1 MKTEASQLDLSQ
13 LAVDRDEPAKKGL
26 ARKRSWLTRYV
37 LPIGVLAGFVAL
49 FGWAARDSYMPAR
62 PVTVTPVIVSR
73 AEVKR
78 EGTALFQA
86 AGWVEPR
93 PTAVVGSALAP
104 GVVDDLLVIEGQ
116 RVERDEPVAMLIDT
130 DAKLEVAG
138 ARAKHSLQEAEVRRA
153 EAELTAARTNLAKP
167 FTLEGALAD
176 AQTRLAETELALGN
190 LPFALEAAR
199 TAEALA
205 TENLRRKELAGQ
217 AVTGRLVREARAE
230 VANAANAVR
239 ELAAREPRLRK
250 QLEALSQKR
259 DTLTEKLRLLT
270 DEKRAVAEAEANL
283 AIAKSRAEQTRLSAE
298 AAALRLERMVVRSP
312 IAGRVLS
319 VEARPGQSLTG
330 INPHSSQGSSAVVTL
345 YDPKSLQVR
354 VDVRLEDVPQVL
366 IGQPAQIET
375 AALSAPIAGEVV
387 SVTTRA
393 DIQKNT
399 LQVKVAVTD
408 PPEVIKPEMLAKVT
422 FLAPASPVSEG
433 SEEESPLRLFVPQT
447 LVQDADGGQAVWVA
461 DLTQGVAER
470 RSIQIGRGATA
481 EGLVEVTTGL
491 QLTDKLIV
499 GGRESLS
506 EGVRVRVTGE
516 DRTSSA
522 GSWNATTAPSVAR
535 TAQASS
541 PGN

>member
-1 MKTEASQLDLSQ
+1 MNTEASQLDLSQ
-13 LAVDRDEPAKKGL
+13 LAVDRDEPAKKAL
-26 ARKRSWLTRYV
+26 ARKRSWFTRYV

-62 PVTVTPVIVSR
+62 SVTVTPVIVSR

-78 EGTALFQA
+78 EGTPLFQA

-138 ARAKHSLQEAEVRRA
+138 AQAKHLLQEAEVRRA

-167 FTLEGALAD
+167 LTLEGALAD

-250 QLEALSQKR
+250 QLEALAQKR
-259 DTLTEKLRLLT
+259 DTLAEKLRLLT
-270 DEKRAVAEAEANL
+270 DEKRAVAEAEANV
-283 AIAKSRAEQTRLSAE
+283 AIAQSRAEQTRLSAQT
-298 AAALRLERMVVRSP
+298 AALRLERMVVRSP

-433 SEEESPLRLFVPQT
+433 AEEESPLRLFVPQT
-447 LVQDADGGQAVWVA
+447 LVEGADGGQAVWVA
-461 DLTQGVAER
+461 DLTRGVAER
-470 RSIQIGRGATA
+470 RSIQVGRGATA

-516 DRTSSA
+516 DRSSSA
-522 GSWNATTAPSVAR
+522 GPWNAASASPVAR
-535 TAQASS
+535 TAQAGGPS
-541 PGN
+541 N

>member
-1 MKTEASQLDLSQ
+1 M
-13 LAVDRDEPAKKGL
+13 
-26 ARKRSWLTRYV
+26 
-37 LPIGVLAGFVAL
+37 
-49 FGWAARDSYMPAR
+49 
-62 PVTVTPVIVSR
+62 
-73 AEVKR
+73 
-78 EGTALFQA
+78 
-86 AGWVEPR
+86 
-93 PTAVVGSALAP
+93 
-104 GVVDDLLVIEGQ
+104 
-116 RVERDEPVAMLIDT
+116 
-130 DAKLEVAG
+130 
-138 ARAKHSLQEAEVRRA
+138 
-153 EAELTAARTNLAKP
+153 
-167 FTLEGALAD
+167 
-176 AQTRLAETELALGN
+176 
-190 LPFALEAAR
+190 
-199 TAEALA
+199 
-205 TENLRRKELAGQ
+205 
-217 AVTGRLVREARAE
+217 
-230 VANAANAVR
+230 
-239 ELAAREPRLRK
+239 
-250 QLEALSQKR
+250 
-259 DTLTEKLRLLT
+259 
-270 DEKRAVAEAEANL
+270 
-283 AIAKSRAEQTRLSAE
+283 
-298 AAALRLERMVVRSP
+298 
-312 IAGRVLS
+312 LS

-366 IGQPAQIET
+366 IGQPAHIET

-481 EGLVEVTTGL
+481 EGLAEVTTGL

-522 GSWNATTAPSVAR
+522 GSWNATTVPSVAR

-541 PGN
+541 LGN